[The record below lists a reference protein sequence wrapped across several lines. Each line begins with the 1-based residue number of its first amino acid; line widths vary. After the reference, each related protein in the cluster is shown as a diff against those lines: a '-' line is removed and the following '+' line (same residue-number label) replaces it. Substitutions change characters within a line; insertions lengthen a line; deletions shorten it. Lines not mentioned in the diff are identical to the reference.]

1 MSSTEEQWRQLG
13 KALMD
18 NADALVALESH
29 DGDGVTFKNLKKS
42 FQFLEQHGL
51 VEGHN
56 SIGLSPTPLLLDIA
70 SALSREE
77 TRRRVVPDINDWLA
91 QLRLDAGGYHSSL
104 SRGDEQG
111 VRSYLQSIR
120 NSVLRMRFALR
131 QEIDSIQY
139 FLQTKFGHVAT
150 INQKIEEN
158 RYLIKRMSQLTDRLV
173 FINEQQLNSLTNG
186 NSVLLKIF
194 VLRFLPDIQHYRAEI
209 VSIIPRLEQML
220 WVFRKQDD
228 QTRCLWAIRRYLSQG
243 ENLLNKDLSSSQLL
257 DSPFNVQQ
265 SEPDTPAIDVNNSQ
279 MQESLISLVKSL
291 PERIELTGE
300 DAKKEA
306 IGTYEPEDNDDDEER
321 IEPCFLL
328 PHRRAFIECAIR
340 HEWSAKQY
348 WDSEG
353 EPDVPYPV
361 WLQWIYNDL
370 EGKSGFN
377 MQPVIYG
384 GNAFGAN
391 VLIRDLTIAPK
402 KEAAK

>member
-1 MSSTEEQWRQLG
+1 MSSSEEQWRQLG
-13 KALMD
+13 KALID

-29 DGDGVTFKNLKKS
+29 DGDGAIFEELKKS
-42 FQFLEQHGL
+42 FQFLEQHGF

-56 SIGLSPTPLLLDIA
+56 CIGLSPTPLLLDIA

-77 TRRRVVPDINDWLA
+77 TRRRVVPDIDDWLA
-91 QLRLDAGGYHSSL
+91 QLRLDVGGYHSSL

-111 VRSYLQSIR
+111 IRRYLQNIR

-131 QEIDSIQY
+131 QEIDSIQH

-158 RYLIKRMSQLTDRLV
+158 RYLIERMSQLTDRLL

-186 NSVLLKIF
+186 NSVLLHIF
-194 VLRFLPDIQHYRAEI
+194 VLRFLPDIQQYRAEI
-209 VSIIPRLEQML
+209 VAIIPQLEKML
-220 WVFRKQDD
+220 WAFRKQDD

-243 ENLLNKDLSSSQLL
+243 ENLLNKELSSSKLL

-265 SEPDTPAIDVNNSQ
+265 SEPDIPGIDVNNSQ
-279 MQESLISLVKSL
+279 LQEDLISLVKSL
-291 PERIELTGE
+291 PERIELSE
-300 DAKKEA
+300 EEAKKEA
-306 IGTYEPEDNDDDEER
+306 IGSYEPEDNDDEEEL

-377 MQPVIYG
+377 MQPVVCGDNEFG
-384 GNAFGAN
+384 GN
-391 VLIRDLTIAPK
+391 VLISDLTIAPK
-402 KEAAK
+402 KEVA